1 MQHPF
6 KNYRIGFLFFGSF
19 AGLIIILFSIV
30 IWISY
35 HYSVKEMVNK
45 TSFYQESIL
54 NGLNKQM
61 TIQSKDIQEISLAA
75 SRNNGIQKYTTGI
88 DDDYTRFRT
97 ATDMTSDLSNLAY
110 SIPIIYSVQM
120 YLDNPPPSEMQGTVT
135 YGNLQNLPKEKWY
148 MSVRDSDSSWVGE
161 HTIQTFRGD
170 ISVVSFARKIY
181 DSNGQ
186 FKALLVFNIKAS
198 DLKIIIQGEDPT
210 TNRILLDSGGRPI
223 ISTGDLSVR
232 DYSQL
237 IEKIGLLSGGV
248 NKHWSMKYA
257 DSFIV
262 WSKPFNSDWHILQVT
277 PWNDLTKES
286 RKMATILLSI
296 GMIAI
301 IIALLITL
309 YLSKQFTKPILVL
322 TKGMND
328 YPATFREDQLPSDY
342 HNEFGLLFQGY
353 RRLMN
358 RIEEL
363 YRSLEQQHRRQREAE
378 ILALQAMI
386 NPHFLY
392 NTLDQVN
399 WMAIEAGQE
408 QISRVLELMGKMFR
422 IGLSNG
428 ESMIRIEEE
437 IVHLECYM
445 EIQQIRWGEGLTF
458 TIEIPNHVKEYYIPK
473 LTLQPFVE
481 NALMHGFHGRSAGSI
496 NIVAYEIEDEL
507 LFTISDNG
515 VGIRADAEMNKK
527 RKTGGY
533 GMRNVRERMESYF
546 GYPYGIEVDSE
557 EGKGT
562 TISIRIPKLREKT
575 IKEGE

>member
-1 MQHPF
+1 MQNPF
-6 KNYRIGFLFFGSF
+6 KYYRIGSLFFGSF
-19 AGLIIILFSIV
+19 AGLIIILFGIV

-45 TSFYQESIL
+45 TSYYQESIL

-61 TIQSKDIQEISLAA
+61 AIQARDIEEISLAA
-75 SRNNGIQKYTTGI
+75 SRNNGIQKYITGI
-88 DDDYTRFRT
+88 DDEYTRFRT

-120 YLDNPPPSEMQGTVT
+120 YLDNPPASEMQGPIT
-135 YGNLQNLPKEKWY
+135 YSDLQNLQNEKWY
-148 MSVRDSDSSWVGE
+148 TSVIDSDFSWIGQ
-161 HTIQTFRGD
+161 HTITTFRGD
-170 ISVVSFARKIY
+170 IPVVSFARKIY
-181 DSNGQ
+181 DTNGE
-186 FKALLVFNIKAS
+186 FKALLVFNIKAA
-198 DLKIIIQGEDPT
+198 DLEALIQGEDQAS
-210 TNRILLDSGGRPI
+210 NRILLDSGGRPI
-223 ISTGDLSVR
+223 ISTGNLSVKE
-232 DYSQL
+232 YSQL
-237 IEKIGLLSGGV
+237 IEKIGLLSGKV
-248 NKHWSMKYA
+248 DNQWSMKYT

-262 WSKPFNSDWHILQVT
+262 WSKPFNSDWLILQIT

-286 RKMATILLSI
+286 RMMATILLSI
-296 GMIAI
+296 GIIAI
-301 IIALLITL
+301 VIALLITL
-309 YLSKQFTKPILVL
+309 YLSKQFTKPILIL

-328 YPATFREDQLPSDY
+328 YPATFREEQLPSDY

-363 YRSLEQQHRRQREAE
+363 YRSLEEQHRRQRKAE

-428 ESMIRIEEE
+428 ESVIRIEEE
-437 IVHLECYM
+437 LTHLECYM

-458 TIEIPNHVKEYYIPK
+458 TTEIPNHIKEYYIPK
-473 LTLQPFVE
+473 LTFQPFVE
-481 NALMHGFHGRSAGSI
+481 NALMHGFHGRSTGSI
-496 NIVAYEIEDEL
+496 NIAAYEIEDDL
-507 LFTISDNG
+507 LFTVSDNG

-546 GYPYGIEVDSE
+546 GHPYGIEVDSE

-562 TISIRIPKLREKT
+562 TISIRIPKLREKS
-575 IKEGE
+575 I

>member
-1 MQHPF
+1 MQNPF
-6 KNYRIGFLFFGSF
+6 KYYRIGSLFFGSF
-19 AGLIIILFSIV
+19 AGLIIILFGIV

-45 TSFYQESIL
+45 TSYYQESIL

-61 TIQSKDIQEISLAA
+61 AIQARDIEEISLAA
-75 SRNNGIQKYTTGI
+75 SRNNGIQKYITGI
-88 DDDYTRFRT
+88 DDEYTRFRT
-97 ATDMTSDLSNLAY
+97 AMDMTSDLSNLAY

-120 YLDNPPPSEMQGTVT
+120 YLDNPPASEMQGPIT
-135 YGNLQNLPKEKWY
+135 YSDLQNLQNEKWY
-148 MSVRDSDSSWVGE
+148 TSVIDSDFSWIGQ
-161 HTIQTFRGD
+161 HTITTFRGD

-181 DSNGQ
+181 DTNGE
-186 FKALLVFNIKAS
+186 FKALLVFNIKAA
-198 DLKIIIQGEDPT
+198 DLEALIQGEDQAS
-210 TNRILLDSGGRPI
+210 NRILLDSGGRPI
-223 ISTGDLSVR
+223 ISTGNLSVKE
-232 DYSQL
+232 YSQL
-237 IEKIGLLSGGV
+237 IEKIGLLSGKV
-248 NKHWSMKYA
+248 DNQWSMKYT

-262 WSKPFNSDWHILQVT
+262 WSKPFNSDWLILQIT

-286 RKMATILLSI
+286 RMMATILLSI
-296 GMIAI
+296 GIIAI
-301 IIALLITL
+301 VIALLITL
-309 YLSKQFTKPILVL
+309 YLSKQFTKPILIL

-328 YPATFREDQLPSDY
+328 YPATFREEQLPSDY

-363 YRSLEQQHRRQREAE
+363 YRSLEEQHRRQRKAE

-428 ESMIRIEEE
+428 ESVIRIEEE
-437 IVHLECYM
+437 LTHLECYM

-458 TIEIPNHVKEYYIPK
+458 TTEIPHHIKEYYIPK
-473 LTLQPFVE
+473 LTFQPFVE
-481 NALMHGFHGRSAGSI
+481 NALMHGFHGRSTGSI
-496 NIVAYEIEDEL
+496 NIAAYEIEDDL
-507 LFTISDNG
+507 LFTVSDNG

-546 GYPYGIEVDSE
+546 GHPYGIEVDSE

-562 TISIRIPKLREKT
+562 AISIRIPKLREKS
-575 IKEGE
+575 I

>member
-1 MQHPF
+1 MMQNPF
-6 KNYRIGFLFFGSF
+6 KYYRIGSLFFGSF
-19 AGLIIILFSIV
+19 AGLIIILFGIV

-45 TSFYQESIL
+45 TSYYQESIL

-61 TIQSKDIQEISLAA
+61 AIQARDIEEISLAA
-75 SRNNGIQKYTTGI
+75 SRNNGIQKYITGI
-88 DDDYTRFRT
+88 DDEYTRFRT
-97 ATDMTSDLSNLAY
+97 AMDMTSDLSNLAY

-120 YLDNPPPSEMQGTVT
+120 YLDNPPASEMQGPIT
-135 YGNLQNLPKEKWY
+135 YSDLQNLQNEKWY
-148 MSVRDSDSSWVGE
+148 TSVIDSDFSWIGQ
-161 HTIQTFRGD
+161 HTITTFRGD

-181 DSNGQ
+181 DTNGE
-186 FKALLVFNIKAS
+186 FKALLVFNIKAA
-198 DLKIIIQGEDPT
+198 DLEALIQGEDQAS
-210 TNRILLDSGGRPI
+210 NRILLDSGGRPI
-223 ISTGDLSVR
+223 ISTGNLSVKE
-232 DYSQL
+232 YSQL
-237 IEKIGLLSGGV
+237 IEKIGLLSGKV
-248 NKHWSMKYA
+248 DNQWSMKYT

-262 WSKPFNSDWHILQVT
+262 WSKPFNSDWLILQIT

-286 RKMATILLSI
+286 RMMATILLSI
-296 GMIAI
+296 GIIAI
-301 IIALLITL
+301 VIALLITL
-309 YLSKQFTKPILVL
+309 YLSKQFTKPILIL

-328 YPATFREDQLPSDY
+328 YPATFREEQLPSDY

-363 YRSLEQQHRRQREAE
+363 YRSLEEQHRRQRKAE

-428 ESMIRIEEE
+428 ESVIRIEEE
-437 IVHLECYM
+437 LTHLECYM

-458 TIEIPNHVKEYYIPK
+458 TTEIPHHIKEYYIPK
-473 LTLQPFVE
+473 LTFQPFVE
-481 NALMHGFHGRSAGSI
+481 NALMHGFHGRSTGSI
-496 NIVAYEIEDEL
+496 NIAAYEIEDDL
-507 LFTISDNG
+507 LFTVSDNG

-546 GYPYGIEVDSE
+546 GHPYGIEVDSE

-562 TISIRIPKLREKT
+562 TISIRIPKLREKS
-575 IKEGE
+575 I

>member
-1 MQHPF
+1 MMQNPF
-6 KNYRIGFLFFGSF
+6 KYYRIGFLFFGSF
-19 AGLIIILFSIV
+19 AGLIIILFGIV

-45 TSFYQESIL
+45 TSYYQENIL

-61 TIQSKDIQEISLAA
+61 AIQARDIEEISLAA
-75 SRNNGIQKYTTGI
+75 SRNNGIQKYITGI
-88 DDDYTRFRT
+88 DDEYTRFRT

-120 YLDNPPPSEMQGTVT
+120 YLDNPPASEMQGPIT
-135 YGNLQNLPKEKWY
+135 YSDLQNLQNEKWY
-148 MSVRDSDSSWVGE
+148 TSVIDSDFSWIGQ
-161 HTIQTFRGD
+161 HTITTFRGD
-170 ISVVSFARKIY
+170 IPVVSFARKIY
-181 DSNGQ
+181 NMNGQ
-186 FKALLVFNIKAS
+186 FKALLVFNIKAA
-198 DLKIIIQGEDPT
+198 DLETLIQGEDQAS
-210 TNRILLDSGGRPI
+210 NRILLDSGGRPI
-223 ISTGDLSVR
+223 ISTGNLSVKE
-232 DYSQL
+232 YSQL
-237 IEKIGLLSGGV
+237 IEKIGLLSGKV
-248 NKHWSMKYA
+248 DNQWSMKYT

-262 WSKPFNSDWHILQVT
+262 WSKPFNSDWLILQIT

-286 RKMATILLSI
+286 RMMATILLSI
-296 GMIAI
+296 GIIAI
-301 IIALLITL
+301 VIALLITL
-309 YLSKQFTKPILVL
+309 YLSKQFTKPILIL

-328 YPATFREDQLPSDY
+328 YPATFREEQLPADY

-363 YRSLEQQHRRQREAE
+363 YRSLEEQHRRQRKAE

-428 ESMIRIEEE
+428 ESVIRIEEE
-437 IVHLECYM
+437 LTHLECYM

-458 TIEIPNHVKEYYIPK
+458 TTEIPNHIKEYYIPK
-473 LTLQPFVE
+473 LTFQPFVE
-481 NALMHGFHGRSAGSI
+481 NALMHGFHGRSTGSI
-496 NIVAYEIEDEL
+496 IIAAYEIEDDL
-507 LFTISDNG
+507 LFTVSDNG

-546 GYPYGIEVDSE
+546 GHPYGIEVDSE

-562 TISIRIPKLREKT
+562 TISIRIPKLREKS
-575 IKEGE
+575 I

>member
-1 MQHPF
+1 MMQNPF
-6 KNYRIGFLFFGSF
+6 KYYRIGSLFFGSF
-19 AGLIIILFSIV
+19 AGLIIILFGIV

-45 TSFYQESIL
+45 TSYYQESIL

-61 TIQSKDIQEISLAA
+61 AIQARDIEEISLAA
-75 SRNNGIQKYTTGI
+75 SRNNGIQKYITGI
-88 DDDYTRFRT
+88 DDEYTRFRT

-120 YLDNPPPSEMQGTVT
+120 YLDNPPASEMQGPIT
-135 YGNLQNLPKEKWY
+135 YSDLQNLQNEKWY
-148 MSVRDSDSSWVGE
+148 TSVIDSDFSWIGQ
-161 HTIQTFRGD
+161 HTITTFRGD
-170 ISVVSFARKIY
+170 IPVVSFARKIY
-181 DSNGQ
+181 DTNGE
-186 FKALLVFNIKAS
+186 FKALLVFNIKAA
-198 DLKIIIQGEDPT
+198 DLEALIQGEDQAS
-210 TNRILLDSGGRPI
+210 NRILLDSGGRPI
-223 ISTGDLSVR
+223 ISTGNLSVKE
-232 DYSQL
+232 YSQL
-237 IEKIGLLSGGV
+237 IEKIGLLSGKV
-248 NKHWSMKYA
+248 DNQWSMKYT

-262 WSKPFNSDWHILQVT
+262 WSKPFNSDWLILQIT

-286 RKMATILLSI
+286 RMMATILLSI
-296 GMIAI
+296 GIIAI
-301 IIALLITL
+301 VIALLITL
-309 YLSKQFTKPILVL
+309 YLSKQFTKPILIL

-328 YPATFREDQLPSDY
+328 YPATFREEQLPSDY

-363 YRSLEQQHRRQREAE
+363 YRSLEEQHRRQRKAE

-428 ESMIRIEEE
+428 ESVIRIEEE
-437 IVHLECYM
+437 LTHLECYM

-458 TIEIPNHVKEYYIPK
+458 TTEIPNHIKEYYIPK
-473 LTLQPFVE
+473 LTFQPFVE
-481 NALMHGFHGRSAGSI
+481 NALMHGFHGRSTGSI
-496 NIVAYEIEDEL
+496 NIAAYEIEDDL
-507 LFTISDNG
+507 LFTVSDNG

-546 GYPYGIEVDSE
+546 GHPYGIEVDSE

-562 TISIRIPKLREKT
+562 TISIRIPKLREKS
-575 IKEGE
+575 I

>member
-1 MQHPF
+1 MQNPF
-6 KNYRIGFLFFGSF
+6 KYYRIGSLFFGSF
-19 AGLIIILFSIV
+19 AGLIIILFGIV

-45 TSFYQESIL
+45 TSYYQESIL

-61 TIQSKDIQEISLAA
+61 AIQARDIEEISLAA
-75 SRNNGIQKYTTGI
+75 SRNNAIQKYITGLE
-88 DDDYTRFRT
+88 DEYTRFRT

-120 YLDNPPPSEMQGTVT
+120 YLDNPPPSAMQGTIT
-135 YGNLQNLPKEKWY
+135 YGDLQNLQNEKWY
-148 MSVRDSDSSWVGE
+148 TSVRDSDFSWIGQ
-161 HTIQTFRGD
+161 HTIQSFRED

-181 DSNGQ
+181 DTNGE
-186 FKALLVFNIKAS
+186 FKALLVFNIKAA
-198 DLKIIIQGEDPT
+198 DLETLIQGEDQT

-223 ISTGDLSVR
+223 ISTGNLPIKE
-232 DYSQL
+232 YSQL
-237 IEKIGLLSGGV
+237 IENIGLLSGEV
-248 NKHWSMKYA
+248 DKQWSMKYA

-262 WSKPFNSDWHILQVT
+262 WSKPFNSDWLILQVT

-286 RKMATILLSI
+286 RMMATILLSI
-296 GMIAI
+296 GVIAI
-301 IIALLITL
+301 VIALLITL
-309 YLSKQFTKPILVL
+309 YLSKQFTKPILIL

-328 YPATFREDQLPSDY
+328 YPTRFREDQLPSDY

-363 YRSLEQQHRRQREAE
+363 YRSLEQQHRRQRKAE

-458 TIEIPNHVKEYYIPK
+458 TNEIPNHVKGYYIPK
-473 LTLQPFVE
+473 LTFQPFVE
-481 NALMHGFHGRSAGSI
+481 NALMHGFHGRSTGSI
-496 NIVAYEIEDEL
+496 NIAAYEIEDDL
-507 LFTISDNG
+507 LFTVSDNG

-546 GYPYGIEVDSE
+546 GHPYGIEVDSE

-562 TISIRIPKLREKT
+562 TISIRIPKLREKN
-575 IKEGE
+575 I

>member
-1 MQHPF
+1 MMQNPF
-6 KNYRIGFLFFGSF
+6 KYYRIGSLFFGSF
-19 AGLIIILFSIV
+19 ASLIIILFGIV

-45 TSFYQESIL
+45 TSYYQESIL

-61 TIQSKDIQEISLAA
+61 AIQARDIEEISLAA
-75 SRNNGIQKYTTGI
+75 SRNNGIQKYITGI
-88 DDDYTRFRT
+88 DDEYTRFRT
-97 ATDMTSDLSNLAY
+97 AMDMTSDLSNLAY

-120 YLDNPPPSEMQGTVT
+120 YLDNPPASEMQGPIT
-135 YGNLQNLPKEKWY
+135 YSDLQNLQNEKWY
-148 MSVRDSDSSWVGE
+148 TSVIDSDFSWIGQ
-161 HTIQTFRGD
+161 HTITTFRGD

-181 DSNGQ
+181 DTNGE
-186 FKALLVFNIKAS
+186 FKALLVFNIKAA
-198 DLKIIIQGEDPT
+198 DLEALIQGEDQAS
-210 TNRILLDSGGRPI
+210 NRILLDSGGRPI
-223 ISTGDLSVR
+223 ISTGNLSVKE
-232 DYSQL
+232 YSQL
-237 IEKIGLLSGGV
+237 IEKIGLLSGKV
-248 NKHWSMKYA
+248 DNQWSMKYT

-262 WSKPFNSDWHILQVT
+262 WSKPFNSDWLILQIT

-286 RKMATILLSI
+286 RMMATILLSI
-296 GMIAI
+296 GIIAI
-301 IIALLITL
+301 VIALLITL
-309 YLSKQFTKPILVL
+309 YLSKQFTKPILIL

-328 YPATFREDQLPSDY
+328 YPATFREEQLPSDY

-363 YRSLEQQHRRQREAE
+363 YRSLEEQHRRQRKAE

-428 ESMIRIEEE
+428 ESVIRIEEE
-437 IVHLECYM
+437 LTHLECYM

-458 TIEIPNHVKEYYIPK
+458 TTEIPNHIKEYYIPK
-473 LTLQPFVE
+473 LTFQPFVE
-481 NALMHGFHGRSAGSI
+481 NALMHGFHGRSTGSI
-496 NIVAYEIEDEL
+496 NIAAYEIEDDL
-507 LFTISDNG
+507 LFTVSDNG

-546 GYPYGIEVDSE
+546 GHPYGIKVDSE

-562 TISIRIPKLREKT
+562 TISIRIPKLREKS
-575 IKEGE
+575 I

>member
-1 MQHPF
+1 MMQNPF
-6 KNYRIGFLFFGSF
+6 KYYRIGSLFFGSF
-19 AGLIIILFSIV
+19 AGLIIILFGIV

-45 TSFYQESIL
+45 TSYYQESIL

-61 TIQSKDIQEISLAA
+61 AIQARDIEEISLAA
-75 SRNNGIQKYTTGI
+75 SRNNGIQKYITGI
-88 DDDYTRFRT
+88 DDEYTRFRT
-97 ATDMTSDLSNLAY
+97 AMDMTSDLSNLAY

-120 YLDNPPPSEMQGTVT
+120 YLDNPPASEMQGPIT
-135 YGNLQNLPKEKWY
+135 YSDLQNLQNEKWY
-148 MSVRDSDSSWVGE
+148 TSVIDSDFSWIGQ
-161 HTIQTFRGD
+161 HTITTFRGD

-181 DSNGQ
+181 DTNGE
-186 FKALLVFNIKAS
+186 FKALLVFNIKAA
-198 DLKIIIQGEDPT
+198 DLEALIQGEDQAS
-210 TNRILLDSGGRPI
+210 NRILLDSGGRPI
-223 ISTGDLSVR
+223 ISTGNLSVKE
-232 DYSQL
+232 YSQL
-237 IEKIGLLSGGV
+237 IEKIGLLSGKV
-248 NKHWSMKYA
+248 DNQWSMKYT

-262 WSKPFNSDWHILQVT
+262 WSKPFNSDWLILQIT

-286 RKMATILLSI
+286 RMMATILLSI
-296 GMIAI
+296 GIIAI
-301 IIALLITL
+301 VIALLITL
-309 YLSKQFTKPILVL
+309 YLSKQFTKPILIL

-328 YPATFREDQLPSDY
+328 YPATFREEQLPSDY

-363 YRSLEQQHRRQREAE
+363 YRSLEEQHRRQRKAE

-428 ESMIRIEEE
+428 ESVIRIEEE
-437 IVHLECYM
+437 LTHLECYM

-458 TIEIPNHVKEYYIPK
+458 TTEIPHHIKEYYIPK
-473 LTLQPFVE
+473 LTFQPFVE
-481 NALMHGFHGRSAGSI
+481 NALMHGFHGRSTGSI
-496 NIVAYEIEDEL
+496 NIAAYEIEDDL
-507 LFTISDNG
+507 LFTVSDNG

-546 GYPYGIEVDSE
+546 GHPYGIEVDSE

-562 TISIRIPKLREKT
+562 AISIRIPKLREKS
-575 IKEGE
+575 I